1 MKTSGKYCEK
11 EIKGKP
17 TLADRKWPGTI
28 TSKVFICT
36 TGVNFTNILCTA
48 FMCSDP
54 KKAKNTVK
62 PLSLF
67 WAFGILH
74 LKSARKMLVKSTL
87 GYN

>member
-48 FMCSDP
+48 FMSSDP
-54 KKAKNTVK
+54 KKAKK
-62 PLSLF
+62 YSQAIKSFLGF
-67 WAFGILH
+67 WDLA
-74 LKSARKMLVKSTL
+74 LKICT
-87 GYN
+87 